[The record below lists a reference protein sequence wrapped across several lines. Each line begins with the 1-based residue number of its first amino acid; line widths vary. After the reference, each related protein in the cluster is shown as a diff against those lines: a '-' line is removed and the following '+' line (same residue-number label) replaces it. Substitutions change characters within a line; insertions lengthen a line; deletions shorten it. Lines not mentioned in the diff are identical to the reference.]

1 VIGLVEVEKVKVG
14 VCLCI
19 MNYND
24 VLENSI
30 NGLPASG
37 GSDIGGWITRAVNVV
52 TLLAFGISFV
62 MFAYSFIQLIT
73 SRGDPKA
80 IKEPRD
86 AMVWSGVGMVAA
98 LLLQAFKVILL
109 KLLGFDETTF
119 F

>member
-1 VIGLVEVEKVKVG
+1 
-14 VCLCI
+14 

-24 VLENSI
+24 ILENSI
-30 NGLPASG
+30 NGLPANG
-37 GSDIGGWITRAVNVV
+37 GSDIGGWVTRAVNVV
-52 TLLAFGISFV
+52 TFVAFGVSFV

-98 LLLQAFKVILL
+98 FLLQAFKVVLL
-109 KLLGFDETTF
+109 KLLGLNEAPFL
-119 F
+119 